1 MKRFCIVAAALIVL
15 ITLPMA
21 SRAQAAGD
29 RLIMKDGSYQII
41 TKYQIKDDRVRF
53 FSAEREDWEEIP
65 KNLVDWKAT
74 AEWKL
79 AHESDRKG
87 PVVVTNP
94 NDPGQVE
101 AAKIDAEERAARE
114 AELQRMPV
122 VATGL
127 RLPDQSGVWVLDTFN
142 GQPELVHVTQANG
155 DLNRAYQHSVKPYE
169 AGSERGSHELV
180 QIDGYWA
187 KVALH
192 VNQPVFYISLDHLK
206 PPKGAPEPAQLSA
219 PMTVDTH
226 GLSSV
231 PDDKHAHSS
240 PNSRYVI
247 LELKVG
253 KNERTATAADMDG
266 ILSGPTP
273 TNVIET
279 EKEVLP
285 GGYWM
290 KITPKNPL
298 LIGQYALVEVLSQK
312 DVNVDVWAFG
322 VNPSANE
329 NSDIVTAINQR

>member
-1 MKRFCIVAAALIVL
+1 MKRFCTVAAALLVL
-15 ITLPMA
+15 MTLPLA
-21 SRAQAAGD
+21 VRAQAAGQ

-41 TKYQIKDDRVRF
+41 TKYQIKGDRVRF

-65 KNLVDWKAT
+65 KELVDWKAT

-79 AHESDRKG
+79 AHESDRKA
-87 PVVVTNP
+87 PIVVTNP

-122 VATGL
+122 VAPGL
-127 RLPDQSGVWVLDTFN
+127 RLPDESGLWVLDTFN
-142 GQPELVHVTQANG
+142 GQPELVHVTQSNG
-155 DLNRAYQHSVKPYE
+155 DLNRAYQHSVKPYDL
-169 AGSERGSHELV
+169 GSERGSHELV
-180 QIDGYWA
+180 QIDGYKA
-187 KVALH
+187 QVELH
-192 VNQPVFYISLDHLK
+192 VNQPVFYMSLDRPK

-240 PNSRYVI
+240 PDSRYVI
-247 LELKVG
+247 LALKVG
-253 KNERTATAADMDG
+253 KNERTATAGDMDAVLG
-266 ILSGPTP
+266 GPTP

-279 EKEVLP
+279 EKQVLP

-290 KITPKNPL
+290 KITPKSPML
-298 LIGQYALVEVLSQK
+298 VSQYALVEILSPK
-312 DVNVDVWAFG
+312 DVNTDVWAFG